1 MNRHVYIAAFVL
13 ALVLVA
19 VAGWMVEGARWLDT
33 GQRGRRLAPSY

>member
-19 VAGWMVEGARWLDT
+19 VAGWMVEGARWLRT